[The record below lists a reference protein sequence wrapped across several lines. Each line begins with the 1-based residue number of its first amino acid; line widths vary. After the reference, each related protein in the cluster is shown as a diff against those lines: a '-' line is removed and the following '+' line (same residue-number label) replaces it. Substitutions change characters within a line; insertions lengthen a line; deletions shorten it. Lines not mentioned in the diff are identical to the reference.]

1 MSEYRNVTRRRKT
14 LLAEKTHFAPLDL
27 VASLGINHFA
37 SKYATLDNSFR
48 LAIYRD
54 ANGDVPAWSDLRFL
68 GGATAVLFSQFYAED
83 YHPLAQRVS
92 HDLAVGLLS
101 SFVSTETCRAA
112 AVKRMVDQTNVSE
125 LAEGSTNVYTDE
137 QSQDWSDDPHLED
150 IYGNAELDFEE
161 EQVSYAYG
169 W

>member
-1 MSEYRNVTRRRKT
+1 MSEHRNVTRRRKT
-14 LLAEKTHFAPLDL
+14 LLAETTHFAPLDL

-54 ANGDVPAWSDLRFL
+54 KNGDVPAWSDLRFL
-68 GGATAVLFSQFYAED
+68 GGATAVLFSQFYAGE

-112 AVKRMVDQTNVSE
+112 AVKRMVDQTSVSE
-125 LAEGSTNVYTDE
+125 LVDGSTNVYTEE
-137 QSQDWSDDPHLED
+137 QSQDWSNDPHLED
-150 IYGNAELDFEE
+150 IYGNTELDFEE

>member
-1 MSEYRNVTRRRKT
+1 M
-14 LLAEKTHFAPLDL
+14 LAEKTNFAPLDL

-54 ANGDVPAWSDLRFL
+54 TNGDVPAWSDLRFL
-68 GGATAVLFSQFYAED
+68 GGSIAVLYSQFYADEV
-83 YHPLAQRVS
+83 HPIVKRVS

-101 SFVSTETCRAA
+101 SFVATETCRSA
-112 AVKRMVDQTNVSE
+112 AVKRMVEQNNTSDLVEGNANIYEEESDQ
-125 LAEGSTNVYTDE
+125 
-137 QSQDWSDDPHLED
+137 WSNDPHLED
-150 IYGNAELDFEE
+150 IYGEDLDLEE

>member
-1 MSEYRNVTRRRKT
+1 
-14 LLAEKTHFAPLDL
+14 
-27 VASLGINHFA
+27 
-37 SKYATLDNSFR
+37 
-48 LAIYRD
+48 
-54 ANGDVPAWSDLRFL
+54 
-68 GGATAVLFSQFYAED
+68 
-83 YHPLAQRVS
+83 
-92 HDLAVGLLS
+92 
-101 SFVSTETCRAA
+101 
-112 AVKRMVDQTNVSE
+112 MVDQTNVSE